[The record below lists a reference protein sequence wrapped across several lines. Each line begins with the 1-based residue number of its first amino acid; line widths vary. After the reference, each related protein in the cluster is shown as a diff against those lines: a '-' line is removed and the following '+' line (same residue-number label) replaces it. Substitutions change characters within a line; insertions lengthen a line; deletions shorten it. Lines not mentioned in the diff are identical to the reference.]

1 MPQRILFEVN
11 QYIVKET
18 GIGGLLVIE
27 RAPQIDERG
36 FFKEVFRQ
44 ELLSKLSTEFN
55 VVQMNHSLSKTGV
68 IRGIHAEK
76 WDKLVYPIT
85 GKMMA
90 AIVDLREDSE
100 TFGKV
105 EKFDFDCTNGPTKA
119 LFLPNGM
126 GNSICVT
133 EGPVNYCYVVSD
145 YWTPNSSFAIN
156 PFDKDLSI
164 DWPVRKPILTDKDKT
179 APSMRDRFQNK
190 YK

>member
-1 MPQRILFEVN
+1 MTERIVLEEN
-11 QYIVKET
+11 QYKITET
-18 GIGGLLVIE
+18 GIRGLLALE
-27 RAPQIDERG
+27 RAPKFDERG
-36 FFKEVFRQ
+36 FFKEVFRK
-44 ELLSKLSTEFN
+44 ELLLKLSVEFDD
-55 VVQMNHSLSKTGV
+55 VQMNHSLSYTGV
-68 IRGIHAEK
+68 LRGIHAEK

-126 GNSICVT
+126 GNSICAID
-133 EGPVNYCYVVSD
+133 GPVNYCYLVSK
-145 YWTPNSSFAIN
+145 YWTDKSTYAVN
-156 PFDKDLSI
+156 PYDKDLAI
-164 DWPVRKPILTDKDKT
+164 DWPISDPIVKSDDTS
-179 APSMRDRFQNK
+179 APSMRDRFPNK